1 MSNPKEREILEGIA
15 AGDTLVIKAF
25 YKKNYNYIRGYILQN
40 SGDEEDAEDV
50 FQDALIVMYQKLRSD
65 TLDINVS
72 IRTYFYAICKNI
84 WRSRLRKKRKLIF
97 DNELIEVDEQL
108 EASIIED
115 IEKKE
120 REHLY
125 RKYFLRLSDACK
137 EVLSLVFAGN
147 TMKEIAR
154 ITGYAEGYARKKK
167 FECKKSLLDKIE
179 KDPIYQ
185 ELKIISEKES

>member
-1 MSNPKEREILEGIA
+1 MNNPKERKILEGIIS
-15 AGDTLVIKAF
+15 GDEVVIKAF

-40 SGDEEDAEDV
+40 SGEEEDAEDV
-50 FQDALIVMYQKLRSD
+50 FQDALVVMYQKLKSD

-97 DNELIEVDEQL
+97 DSELILVNEESEQY
-108 EASIIED
+108 IIED

-120 REHLY
+120 REQVY

-147 TMKEIAR
+147 NMKEIAR

-167 FECKKSLLDKIE
+167 FECKKSLLDNIE
-179 KDPIYQ
+179 KDPMYQ